1 MLRLVDI
8 KRAIAELIRQHWPES
23 MVHFDHL
30 DKAAMPY
37 FYVEFTDVTQ
47 TTLDEVGLER
57 RMQIDITYCP
67 APRRKSQRN
76 DLYLMGDK
84 LDLIFRPVLQIQD
97 RYLTLQEAEIA
108 VHDDVLHYI
117 FELNFADA
125 VEMEETYELMQKLA
139 IDWR

>member
-8 KRAIAELIRQHWPES
+8 KRAIAELIRQHWPDS
-23 MVHFDHL
+23 VVHFDHL
-30 DKAAMPY
+30 EKAVMPY
-37 FYVEFTDVTQ
+37 FYIEFTDVTQ

-84 LDLIFRPVLQIQD
+84 LDLLFRPVLQIQD

-117 FELNFADA
+117 FELEFADA
-125 VEMEETYELMQKLA
+125 VEMEETHEPMRELA